1 MGWAVVDYDADP
13 QCVTGEYIRDEDE
26 PVRYM
31 RDLFAFFDEEAVDT
45 AFWFTF
51 AGFELPHHPDPAS
64 TSTSLRSVSAK

>member
-1 MGWAVVDYDADP
+1 
-13 QCVTGEYIRDEDE
+13 
-26 PVRYM
+26 M